1 MDHRETVEPDQR
13 VEFKPAVSKAHGD
26 VRAQLFVRERTAAAI
41 AGEDVDRPLARRGEV
56 ELVAGCP
63 STAMNA
69 SKQVWRQSCVAMRG
83 TLGEGLE
90 SGEYLRRG
98 ESSFGAQRLPIGARA
113 LQWHAPPQDSWTDG
127 S

>member
-1 MDHRETVEPDQR
+1 MDHGETVEPDQR

-69 SKQVWRQSCVAMRG
+69 SKQVWGQSCVAVRG

-90 SGEYLRRG
+90 SGEYLRRCG
-98 ESSFGAQRLPIGARA
+98 RSSGVRRLPIGVCAPQRRA
-113 LQWHAPPQDSWTDG
+113 PSQSVRTNG
-127 S
+127 T